1 MKEVKA
7 FIRSKKAE
15 KVIEVLEEHGIA
27 DITLI
32 DVMGMG
38 ENLEDPSHAKYSMQI
53 VRKFSGIAKIEVVCK
68 MEEVE
73 RIVNIIRDTAYTGLK
88 GDGMIY
94 VTPVETALKIRT
106 GALNS
111 EAL

>member
-1 MKEVKA
+1 MREVKA
-7 FIRSKKAE
+7 FIRAQKAD
-15 KVIEVLEEHGIA
+15 KVIAALRELGVA

-38 ENLEDPSHAKYSMQI
+38 EHLADPEQAKYSMEV
-53 VRKFSGIAKIEVVCK
+53 VRKYSELAKIEVVCRQLDVQSIVDTLR
-68 MEEVE
+68 EV
-73 RIVNIIRDTAYTGLK
+73 AHTGQK

-94 VTPVETALKIRT
+94 VTPVETAVKIRT
-106 GALNS
+106 GATGE